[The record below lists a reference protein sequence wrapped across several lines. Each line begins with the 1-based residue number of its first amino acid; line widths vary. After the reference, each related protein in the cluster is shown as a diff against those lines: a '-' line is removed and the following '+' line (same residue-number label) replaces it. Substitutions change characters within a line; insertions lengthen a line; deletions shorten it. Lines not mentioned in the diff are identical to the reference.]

1 MPRVK
6 VSSIESK
13 GRSPFYPDQPVP
25 VELFRGRS
33 NEIEHIL
40 RRGAG
45 QVVEGKPVTM
55 FIEGEYGIGK
65 SSIAAFTQWIAEK
78 DYGLHGIYCSLGTAK
93 SLEDVAEKILTAII
107 RSGAYNASRGEK
119 LRNWL
124 SRYIGEQKLF
134 GFSLN
139 LNQLKADVPNFISTD
154 SLLDFFQ
161 ETIARLASTGIRGI
175 FLVLDEINGISSNID
190 FAHFLKGLVDMNAL
204 RQPQVPL
211 LMLLCGVQERR
222 QEIIRLHEPVGRIF
236 EIISIHQMTF
246 EEMRDFYQYSFNSV
260 GISVTEDAMQLIT
273 EYAAGFPKIMHLI
286 GNAAFWH
293 DEDKTIDAHDA
304 SNAIF
309 SAAEDVGNKYVD
321 QQVYKALRSKD
332 YRSILKKIAETGMEM
347 SFTRSEII
355 KGLSDSERKKFD
367 NFLRK
372 MKSLQVIKS
381 GELSGEYRFIV
392 RMVRLYIWLQSGGVK
407 GE

>member
-1 MPRVK
+1 
-6 VSSIESK
+6 
-13 GRSPFYPDQPVP
+13 
-25 VELFRGRS
+25 
-33 NEIEHIL
+33 
-40 RRGAG
+40 
-45 QVVEGKPVTM
+45 
-55 FIEGEYGIGK
+55 
-65 SSIAAFTQWIAEK
+65 
-78 DYGLHGIYCSLGTAK
+78 
-93 SLEDVAEKILTAII
+93 
-107 RSGAYNASRGEK
+107 
-119 LRNWL
+119 
-124 SRYIGEQKLF
+124 
-134 GFSLN
+134 
-139 LNQLKADVPNFISTD
+139 
-154 SLLDFFQ
+154 
-161 ETIARLASTGIRGI
+161 
-175 FLVLDEINGISSNID
+175 
-190 FAHFLKGLVDMNAL
+190 
-204 RQPQVPL
+204 
-211 LMLLCGVQERR
+211 
-222 QEIIRLHEPVGRIF
+222 
-236 EIISIHQMTF
+236 
-246 EEMRDFYQYSFNSV
+246 
-260 GISVTEDAMQLIT
+260 MQLIT